1 MLRLA
6 EETRQ
11 TQCGR
16 RRALRQARPSDR
28 RLALLTMEGNARV
41 SHRSDCGHFHS
52 VGTAIAKTAFLR
64 KTTLGIHNRR
74 LR

>member
-6 EETRQ
+6 ETRQ

-28 RLALLTMEGNARV
+28 RMALLTMEGSARV
-41 SHRSDCGHFHS
+41 SHRRDCSQFHS
-52 VGTAIAKTAFLR
+52 VGTTIAKPPVLR
-64 KTTLGIHNRR
+64 KTTLGIFQ
-74 LR
+74 